1 MAESA
6 DKRHKELLNR
16 DLLTGGEDMLREPV
30 DLTNCEREP
39 IHIPGRIQPNGVLL
53 AIRPSSDYRILQC
66 SSNVREHLGVPPEE
80 LLDRPL
86 DSLLGEAQTALI
98 ASEAGRA
105 AADPYKLH
113 YLDLRLTVDG
123 KERTLCGILHESEGL
138 LILEM
143 EPAQPEEQA
152 SSLNDF
158 EWIQTFF
165 GKLKQADNRMEAS
178 QLAAEQIKLM
188 LGYDRVMI
196 YEFDRE
202 WNGKVIAEAK
212 EAHME
217 PYLGHHYPASDIP
230 KQARA
235 LYLRN
240 WLRTIVDVRYKPVD
254 LMPALRPDTGKPL
267 NLSLSILRS
276 VSPMHIEYLQNMGV
290 GATVTISLIHNNEL
304 WGLITCHHETKKY
317 VPHRVRNLC
326 NFLGEF
332 FSRELYQRQ
341 QLDAYE
347 TELRL
352 KSLSTR
358 IAAIFIGESTP
369 AKIMEQLEQE
379 QSALLALMNA
389 TGAAIRYGNH
399 LALYGQSPTAQQAI
413 ELAAWAKDQAADH
426 VYHTSK
432 LPHAFALAAEYK
444 AAAAGMLYLAL
455 SAGHQDFIM
464 WFRPEVVQ
472 TVEWAGDPAKAVI
485 QEQDGLRISPR
496 KSFEKWL
503 QTVDSC
509 SAPWLDTELRLLPE
523 LKSIIFRRTETQLRQ
538 AEQLAEQHLQA
549 VRDNEKR
556 YLQLMEYSPVAFFA
570 VTDGK
575 IVYANQQAAE
585 LVKAAQAEDLIGHRV
600 LSLLR
605 KESQLAAQMKD
616 GSLSRTLVTTI
627 TMTVECF
634 GAEYLLETSMA
645 QVIYNGKPSILAIAR
660 QVERKQAPEEDAAYR
675 DTAKQLQNI
684 IETDALTEMPNRRFF
699 DNRLLQT
706 WDLGRI
712 NGLAVSVL
720 LIDIDGFKAYN
731 ALFGLQG
738 GDTCIQWIADVLRA
752 CAGTDE
758 ETVIARY
765 EGGTFAVLAGGRE
778 SDQTAALAEQIR
790 QDVLGMQIPRTQGGT
805 GDYITVS
812 IGGAT
817 AVPSVFSGPADLFH
831 AAQKALRSAK
841 SGGRNR
847 VVHG

>member
-1 MAESA
+1 MTEVPH
-6 DKRHKELLNR
+6 KRNNELLNR
-16 DLLTGGEDMLREPV
+16 ELLTDGEYVLNEPI
-30 DLTNCEREP
+30 DLTNCEKEP
-39 IHIPGRIQPNGVLL
+39 IHIPGRIQPHGVLL
-53 AIRPSSDYRILQC
+53 ACHSADDYRIVQC
-66 SSNVREHLGVPPEE
+66 SRNVSELLDMQPEE
-80 LLDRPL
+80 LLDHPL
-86 DSLLGEAQTALI
+86 HALLGEAQSALVAME
-98 ASEAGRA
+98 ASRA
-105 AADPYKLH
+105 KADPFKLH
-113 YLDLRLTVDG
+113 YLDLSLAIQGV
-123 KERTLCGILHESEGL
+123 EQAFCGILHESDGFL
-138 LILEM
+138 LLEL
-143 EPAQPEEQA
+143 EPALPEEQA

-165 GKLKQADNRMEAS
+165 GKLKQAGNRLEAS
-178 QLAAEQIKLM
+178 RFAAEQIKQM

-196 YEFDRE
+196 YEFDPA

-217 PYLGHHYPASDIP
+217 PYLGHNYPASDIP

-240 WLRTIVDVRYKPVD
+240 WLRTIVDVHYEPVD
-254 LMPALRPDTGKPL
+254 LVPSLRPDTGQPL
-267 NLSLSILRS
+267 NMSLSTLRS
-276 VSPMHIEYLQNMGV
+276 VSPMHIEYLRNMGV

-358 IAAIFIGESTP
+358 IAAIFISEPTP
-369 AKIMEQLEQE
+369 ARIMEQLEQE
-379 QSALLALMNA
+379 QAALLTLMNA
-389 TGAAIRYGNH
+389 SGAAISYHNH
-399 LALYGQSPTAQQAI
+399 LALYGDTPSAQQVL
-413 ELAAWAKDQAADH
+413 ELAAWAKERASEH
-426 VYHTSK
+426 VHHTSE
-432 LPHAFALAAEYK
+432 LPLEFAPAIGYK
-444 AAAAGMLYLAL
+444 ATASGMLYLAL
-455 SAGHQDFIM
+455 SAGHKDFII

-472 TVEWAGDPAKAVI
+472 TVEWAGDPAKAVTRA
-485 QEQDGLRISPR
+485 EDGLRVSPR

-503 QTVDSC
+503 QTVVST
-509 SAPWLDTELRLLPE
+509 SAPWLDNELRLLPE
-523 LKSIIFRRTETQLRQ
+523 LKSIIFKRTQAQLRQ
-538 AEQLAEQHLQA
+538 AEALAEQHLQA

-616 GSLSRTLVTTI
+616 GTLGRTLVTTVR
-627 TMTVECF
+627 MTVECF
-634 GAEYLLETSMA
+634 GAEHLLETSMA
-645 QVIYNGKPSILAIAR
+645 QVIYSGKPSILAIAR
-660 QVERKQAPEEDAAYR
+660 QVEHKQGTEEEAIYR
-675 DTAKQLQNI
+675 DTASQLQSI
-684 IETDALTEMPNRRFF
+684 IETDVLTEMPNRRLFE
-699 DNRLLQT
+699 NRLLQS

-712 NGLAVSVL
+712 NGHTLSVL
-720 LIDIDGFKAYN
+720 IIDIDGFKTYN

-752 CAGTDE
+752 CAYADD

-765 EGGTFAVLAGGRE
+765 EGGTFAVLTCGRDAE
-778 SDQTAALAEQIR
+778 LTLALAEQIR
-790 QDVLGMQIPRTQGGT
+790 QGVAGMQIPLNQGGA
-805 GDYITVS
+805 GDYVTVS
-812 IGGAT
+812 IGCAT
-817 AVPSVFSGPADLFH
+817 SVPAASSGPADLFH
-831 AAQKALRSAK
+831 SAQKSLRAAK

-847 VVHG
+847 VMHA